1 MTKAVYMYDGNKQ
14 FTSTKL
20 VDDDYELSGNETFI
34 KVPDGQYQP
43 STFNGTTWIG
53 NDKETWQAAQDAQTA
68 AYLKAHPELA
78 PQPTATDQQLAALA
92 LTVATNKATQ
102 DATNAQLLL
111 ATATQVA
118 SSKATTTDG
127 GNA

>member
-20 VDDDYELSGNETFI
+20 VDDDYELSGNETFV

-53 NDKETWQAAQDAQTA
+53 TDQATWQAAQDVQTA
-68 AYLKAHPELA
+68 ANLKAHPELA
-78 PQPTATDQQLAALA
+78 PKPTATDIQLAQ
-92 LTVATNKATQ
+92 LTLKQAQQ
-102 DATNAQLLL
+102 DQLNAQLLL
-111 ATATQVA
+111 ATAQLSANTN
-118 SSKATTTDG
+118 DG
-127 GNA
+127 GTK

>member
-53 NDKETWQAAQDAQTA
+53 ADKATWQANQDTQTA
-68 AYLKAHPELA
+68 SYLAEHPELTT
-78 PQPTATDQQLAALA
+78 PSSEQLMINALG
-92 LTVATNKATQ
+92 Q
-102 DATNAQLLL
+102 
-111 ATATQVA
+111 QVA
-118 SSKATTTDG
+118 SLTAQLAQAQSSTASADG
-127 GNA
+127 GVA